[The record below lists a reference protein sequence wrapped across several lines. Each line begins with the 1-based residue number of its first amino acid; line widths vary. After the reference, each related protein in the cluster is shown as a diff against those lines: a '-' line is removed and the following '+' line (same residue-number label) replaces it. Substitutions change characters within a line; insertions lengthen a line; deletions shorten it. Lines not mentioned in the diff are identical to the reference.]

1 MPINFLWTLEWTL
14 TLLLINKN
22 GGKNMTILEEIRDG
36 FASMTS
42 YGAMKINNL
51 TDTYTAFIIR
61 IPDGYGVAIPVERDV
76 TVAENFNNCKFRT
89 GLLSIQGSPS
99 NYLMLISAFEEYRYE
114 FASLCAE
121 LVSPGENGKD
131 RKALLDC
138 PLDWWEKWKGLV
150 GNAIKQKAVYSII
163 AEMRVLEHK
172 LKSDSS
178 AEWAAT
184 HVGSHDIECEDESCE
199 VKSTCKRYGAEVKI
213 AGQHQLMHNKPL
225 YLYFLRMEESLEGIS
240 VNDMKQR
247 LVDAGYDA
255 GRLEIELQHQGL
267 ELGASIRDLK
277 FKILEKRKYVVDETF
292 PCITRDSFKDRCMPA
307 GITQIVYTVDLDAVS
322 YTAW

>member
-1 MPINFLWTLEWTL
+1 
-14 TLLLINKN
+14 
-22 GGKNMTILEEIRDG
+22 MTILEEIRDG

-51 TDTYTAFIIR
+51 TDEFTAFIIR
-61 IPDGYGVAIPVERDV
+61 IPDGYGVAIPVDRDL
-76 TVAENFNNCKFRT
+76 TVAETFNSCKFRT
-89 GLLSIQGSPS
+89 GLLSVEGSPS

-121 LVSPGENGKD
+121 LVTPGENGKE
-131 RKALLDC
+131 RQALLNS
-138 PLDWWEKWKGLV
+138 PLNWWKKWKELV
-150 GNAIKQKAVYSII
+150 GNGIKERAVYSII

-172 LKSDSS
+172 LQTDPS

-184 HVGSHDIECEDESCE
+184 RMGSHDIECDKESSE
-199 VKSTCKRYGAEVKI
+199 VKSTCKRYGAEINI
-213 AGQHQLMHNKPL
+213 AGQHQLIHNKPL
-225 YLYFLRMEESLEGIS
+225 YLYFLRMEESLEGVS

-247 LVDAGYDA
+247 LIAAGYDS

-267 ELGASIRDLK
+267 ELGASIRDRK

-292 PCITRDSFKDRCMPA
+292 PCITRESFKDKCLPA
-307 GITQIVYTVDLDAVS
+307 GITQIVYTVDLDALS

>member
-1 MPINFLWTLEWTL
+1 
-14 TLLLINKN
+14 
-22 GGKNMTILEEIRDG
+22 MTILEEIRDG

-51 TDTYTAFIIR
+51 TDEFTAFIIR
-61 IPDGYGVAIPVERDV
+61 IPDGYGVAIPVDRNL
-76 TVAENFNNCKFRT
+76 TVAETFNSCKFRT
-89 GLLSIQGSPS
+89 GLLSVEGSPS

-121 LVSPGENGKD
+121 LVTPGENGKE
-131 RKALLDC
+131 RQALLNS
-138 PLDWWEKWKGLV
+138 PLNWWKKWKELV
-150 GNAIKQKAVYSII
+150 GNGIKERTVYSII

-172 LKSDSS
+172 LQTDPS

-184 HVGSHDIECEDESCE
+184 RMGSHDIECDKESSE
-199 VKSTCKRYGAEVKI
+199 VKSTCKRYGAEINI
-213 AGQHQLMHNKPL
+213 AGQHQLIHNKPL
-225 YLYFLRMEESLEGIS
+225 YLYFLRMEESLEGVS

-247 LVDAGYDA
+247 LIAAGYDS

-267 ELGASIRDLK
+267 ELGASIRDRK

-292 PCITRDSFKDRCMPA
+292 PCITRESFKDKCLPA
-307 GITQIVYTVDLDAVS
+307 GITQIVYTVDLDALS